1 MSVKYPQGV
10 VFQLMLA
17 AQSKT
22 DRRRKSATKLIQT
35 LKQHHAKFVDQEDT
49 ISKELHKVAI
59 LQEEEWY
66 AIYD

>member
-1 MSVKYPQGV
+1 VSVKYPQGV

-22 DRRRKSATKLIQT
+22 DRRRRSATKLIQT
-35 LKQHHAKFVDQEDT
+35 LKQHHAKFVEQADT

-59 LQEEEWY
+59 LQEEEW
-66 AIYD
+66 